1 MNFKTTALLIALTTV
16 SVPLTSHALQEA
28 VMDGGGG
35 GGGGGGGYQV
45 PIIDPGYDGGGSGGG
60 PVPYVPPD
68 VIDPTPIVTFT
79 PGGPI
84 EDQPYQPST
93 QLEYDDYPATTQ
105 TVIQQNYPMLL
116 DESNELI
123 TANTIHATVV
133 EPVVDP
139 RFGQIDPAPRA
150 LDAAGNLV
158 AAPVGA
164 IFNPAPVDILS
175 GVNAI
180 SIPVA
185 IAIPTT
191 ASAAAGGSPS
201 LVAPSVANGG
211 ISRGS
216 HLAMAMSSSANP
228 FTDIPVMTNTTRST
242 QDTLTLNVQATCF
255 PTNLRAVANPVS
267 PNAIIRMKGKYSVV
281 GSQTITN
288 QDFFVEFPARAVMMG
303 AGSAPVTMTTSSTD
317 TYKVGFN
324 AFNPSNG
331 VWGNVI
337 NNLVSVTLPSITNTS
352 VDTNTGTIT
361 SAQNVFQVSD
371 VSFEQTVPAPTAA
384 QLVEMTSFAT
394 YQAAAATYLANHG
407 AVYWIGYQD
416 WKQSVINQ
424 AYMGVSG
431 PIGTMSATSAGLN
444 ISQSSDGKTIS
455 ISASLPG
462 DLTMCGGYYSPLMV
476 FFDKDRPNFE
486 NVTDFKMKHDQKTYW
501 PNKNHAGY
509 FVGLLNKNG
518 KIESHQD
525 LFGEGENIANGFI
538 SLGKHDKNKD
548 GKIDAKDPIFKKLVL
563 WKDSEGKG
571 QFNKKDMVYL
581 SKKIQSIDLKYN
593 NNFEMAGIGAEY
605 RQRSSF
611 TFKRNGKVQNGEII
625 DVWFKPYTGNDRQMA
640 SHKEK

>member
-1 MNFKTTALLIALTTV
+1 MTLNLFNLPDDSLYTQRGNLMNFKTTTLLILLTTV
-16 SVPLTSHALQEA
+16 NIPLKSQAIMQ
-28 VMDGGGG
+28 
-35 GGGGGGGYQV
+35 Q
-45 PIIDPGYDGGGSGGG
+45 
-60 PVPYVPPD
+60 
-68 VIDPTPIVTFT
+68 
-79 PGGPI
+79 I
-84 EDQPYQPST
+84 EDQPYQSPT
-93 QLEYDDYPATTQ
+93 DMEFNEFPAETVTTVQQQYPELIDD
-105 TVIQQNYPMLL
+105 
-116 DESNELI
+116 SNQLI
-123 TANTIHATVV
+123 TAETIHNTILN
-133 EPVVDP
+133 PVIDP
-139 RFGQIDPAPRA
+139 RFGQIEPAPRA

-158 AAPVGA
+158 PAPVGA

-175 GVNAI
+175 GPNAV

-185 IAIPTT
+185 ITIPTT
-191 ASAAAGGSPS
+191 ASAAAAGSPA
-201 LVAPSVANGG
+201 LVVPTMANGG
-211 ISRGS
+211 ISTGS
-216 HLAMAMSSSANP
+216 HLAMAMSTSTNP
-228 FTDIPVMTNTTRST
+228 FTDIPVMANTTRTT
-242 QDTLTLNVQATCF
+242 QDTLTLNLQATCF

-267 PNAIIRMKGKYSVV
+267 PHAIIRMKGKYSVA
-281 GSQTITN
+281 GNQTINN

-303 AGSAPVTMTTSSTD
+303 AGSTPVTMTTSATS

-324 AFNPSNG
+324 SFSPSNG

-361 SAQNVFQVSD
+361 SAQNTFQVSD
-371 VSFEQTVPAPTAA
+371 ISFEQTVPAPTAA
-384 QLVEMTSFAT
+384 QLVAMTSFAN
-394 YQAAAATYLANHG
+394 YQAAAATYLAHHG
-407 AVYWIGYQD
+407 AVYWIGYED

-424 AYMGVSG
+424 AYMGTSG

-444 ISQSSDGKTIS
+444 VSQSSDGKIIS

-476 FFDKDRPNFE
+476 FFDKDRPTFE
-486 NVTDFKMKHDQKTYW
+486 NVSDFKMKHDQKTYW

-525 LFGEGENIANGFI
+525 LFGEGENIANGFVN
-538 SLGKHDKNKD
+538 LAKYDKNKD
-548 GKIDAKDPIFKKLVL
+548 GQIDAKDPIFKKLVL

-571 QFNKKDMVYL
+571 LFNKKDMVYL

-611 TFKRNGKVQNGEII
+611 TYKQNGKIKKGEII
-625 DVWFKPYTGNDRQMA
+625 DVWFKPYTGSDRQMA